1 MNRQKYAAFFLC
13 LLIALWGQ
21 PCGAEIRFSGL
32 DLSEDNSL
40 LFRADS
46 SGGGAENQNVLL
58 HTRLPD
64 RSVRLLT
71 VFPEKMEL
79 IDGGSTLLIHNAFGS
94 HRLPITGG
102 LPQPFPGFP
111 AFSGNSQPGSRV
123 ESTAASPDG
132 KWLLYIEASS
142 HARGTLMLLDG
153 TTGKTATVSREIER
167 PGRAFPALWSPDSRG
182 FLYSKGG
189 RLYFYS
195 VNVQSALP
203 DERLRSI
210 GEGAVNSFCWGR
222 GGTFYYFKGSTI
234 YRAQSVELFARI
246 LYTSFLDL
254 GQVAGKMPFD
264 FDPNFDNFWI
274 APDGL
279 SVLVCKG
286 GRNLFYYPLGVNDD
300 TEIGYAALPY
310 VMATRPGARINVLWS
325 ANGIATVLIGEH
337 SRVPLIYRLNTYSA
351 GKTFET
357 LESPPDKQAQLSP
370 DGRLAVFWGRTGLY
384 LYDYRAWKLLSRLSS
399 SPVYSCIWLS
409 NDELIIGGED
419 RIERMRLPGGV
430 PGERELLCLSTVS
443 RFGFE
448 ESASAQSSGAPNSGA
463 LNSATQN
470 AAAVSRRIAAFTGNN
485 WYVTDGVSPWTT
497 LRVPSVRNAAITSA
511 QYRVYLETSWG
522 FLQNVPMVRNA
533 SGVGTFALFETK
545 PVSLEEFSAPLI
557 RQSYARLPDT
567 GETYLFTH
575 GGRGIRELALCF
587 DLYDDAAGLE
597 IVLDALGRFGLTST
611 FFINGE
617 FIRRN
622 PQAVR
627 EIALAGHEAASMFYA
642 PIDLSDSRYRVDKTF
657 ITRGLARNE
666 DEYFKA
672 TGKELSLFWHPPFYA
687 ASREIAAAA
696 AEAGYRTTGRDT
708 DSRDWIRASDARRL
722 SMEQLPAAEMI
733 DAIVDAAEGGS
744 IIPIRLGALEGG
756 RPDYL
761 FNSLEVLLDALIR
774 KGYEVVPV
782 STLLNKSR

>member
-1 MNRQKYAAFFLC
+1 MKWQKQPVFFLC
-13 LLIALWGQ
+13 LMIAAWGT
-21 PCGAEIRFSGL
+21 PCWAEIRFSGL
-32 DLSEDNSL
+32 DLSEDNRL

-46 SGGGAENQNVLL
+46 AGGGAENQNVLL

-102 LPQPFPGFP
+102 LPLPFPGFP
-111 AFSGNSQPGSRV
+111 AFSGNSAPGSRV

-132 KWLLYIEASS
+132 RWLLYIEASS

-153 TTGKTATVSREIER
+153 ATGKTAAVSREIER

-182 FLYSKGG
+182 FLYSKGS

-195 VNVQSALP
+195 VNIQSAMP

-222 GGTFYYFKGSTI
+222 GGTFYYFRGSTI

-286 GRNLFYYPLGVNDD
+286 GRNLFYYPLGVKDD
-300 TEIGYAALPY
+300 TEISYAALPY
-310 VMATRPGARINVLWS
+310 VMATRSGARINVLWS
-325 ANGIATVLIGEH
+325 AGGIATVLIGEH
-337 SRVPLIYRLNTYSA
+337 SRVPLVYRLNTSSA
-351 GKTFET
+351 GKTFQT
-357 LESPPDKQAQLSP
+357 LASPPDKQALLSP
-370 DGRLAVFWGRTGLY
+370 NGRQAVVWGKTGLY
-384 LYDYRAWKLLSRLSS
+384 LYEYSTWTLLGRLST
-399 SPVYSCIWLS
+399 SPVYSCVWLS
-409 NDELIIGGED
+409 NDELIVGGED
-419 RIERMRLPGGV
+419 TIERKRIAGNAEV
-430 PGERELLCLSTVS
+430 EQTLLCLSSVS

-448 ESASAQSSGAPNSGA
+448 ET
-463 LNSATQN
+463 ATQN
-470 AAAVSRRIAAFTGNN
+470 SVAQNAPTASRRIAALAGNN
-485 WYVTDGVSPWTT
+485 WYVTDGVSPWTE
-497 LRVPSVRNAAITSA
+497 LRVPMVRNTAITSA
-511 QYRVYLETSWG
+511 KYRVYLETSWG

-533 SGVGTFALFETK
+533 SGVGTFALFEIQ
-545 PVSLEEFSAPLI
+545 PVTSIDLSAPLV

-567 GETYLFTH
+567 AEDYILSH
-575 GGRGIRELALCF
+575 GGRGVRELALCF

-597 IVLDALGRFGLTST
+597 LVLDALGRFGIKST

-622 PQAVR
+622 PQSVR
-627 EIALAGHEAASMFYA
+627 EIAIAGHEAASMFYA

-708 DSRDWIRASDARRL
+708 DSRDWIRAPDARRL
-722 SMEQLPAAEMI
+722 GMEQLPAAEMI

-744 IIPIRLGALEGG
+744 IIPIRLGLLEGG

-761 FNSLEVLLDALIR
+761 FNSLEVLLDALVR